1 MTDEI
6 VRRRLTT
13 SIYLVGKKWRKAV
26 ELQLVRHSISE
37 MPAAALRGIACLGDG
52 VRQNVLAQYLGIE
65 GPSLVPIIDQLE
77 ERLLVSRQSDPAD
90 RRAKNLWL
98 TKEGRALSSQI
109 ETELDAVRLKVLA
122 SINRSDIEATLR
134 VLAAF
139 EKL

>member
-6 VRRRLTT
+6 LRRRLTT
-13 SIYLVGKKWRKAV
+13 SIYLVGKRWRKAV
-26 ELQLVRHSISE
+26 ELQLVRHAISE

-77 ERLLVSRQSDPAD
+77 ERSLVSRQNDPGD

-98 TKEGRALSSQI
+98 TKEGRVLSSQI
-109 ETELDAVRLKVLA
+109 ETELDVVRLKTLKGLD
-122 SINRSDIEATLR
+122 RSDIEAALR

-139 EKL
+139 EQI